1 MQTGLFR
8 TAVWGTKWNQMKSG
22 GKKEK
27 RRRDNLLKPLSLII
41 TFLSKWQGVLWHWLG
56 KGFLVSGFAFV
67 RILKLLMHR
76 KGGMGS
82 GSRNILKLQFF
93 AVFPLCS
100 SFLYLAQP
108 LSWQA
113 EGEKSPRGL
122 KLCRSPFQGEKQQVW
137 PLAQSRNSR
146 DPHKPACHLAR
157 YLLLSCDLCAGI
169 ESFRLIVCLGYLQPE
184 TSVLQGVFWNSTD
197 FTATLCYYIVRKT
210 RGWNTVIFIVAVLCS
225 TICQQQKRMYSKDF
239 LQTCRGIQATNFKFM
254 LEAIILNAITK
265 VW

>member
-1 MQTGLFR
+1 
-8 TAVWGTKWNQMKSG
+8 
-22 GKKEK
+22 
-27 RRRDNLLKPLSLII
+27 
-41 TFLSKWQGVLWHWLG
+41 
-56 KGFLVSGFAFV
+56 
-67 RILKLLMHR
+67 MHR

-93 AVFPLCS
+93 SVFPLCS

-113 EGEKSPRGL
+113 EGEKFPRGL
-122 KLCRSPFQGEKQQVW
+122 KLCSSPFQGEKQQVW

-146 DPHKPACHLAR
+146 DPHKSAHHLAR
-157 YLLLSCDLCAGI
+157 YLYFHVTSVLGLRVS
-169 ESFRLIVCLGYLQPE
+169 RLIVCLGYLQPE
-184 TSVLQGVFWNSTD
+184 TSVLQGEFWNTTD

-225 TICQQQKRMYSKDF
+225 AICQQREWMYSKDF
-239 LQTCRGIQATNFKFM
+239 LQTCRGIQATNFKSM
-254 LEAIILNAITK
+254 LEAIILNVITK